1 MPDLRTTDPN
11 PRSTSIGEPHGETA
25 AHSPHHQHDHEH
37 SHELDHEHDHE
48 DHHGHDEGWL
58 EWARVAFVAV
68 LLVLVWAKVI
78 PRVSGI
84 DILALAGVV
93 IGGYP
98 IFKEAIADLLERRM
112 TMELSMTIALV
123 AASVIGEFFTALL
136 ITVFVLIAE
145 ILEGMTV
152 GRGRRAIRELLDLLP
167 QTAEVRS
174 AGQVATRSLSE
185 VKIGDVLV
193 VRPGGRIPVDGV
205 VASGHSFVDQST
217 ITGESIPVEKISG
230 TPVFAGTINQSG
242 VLEIRAEKI
251 GRDTAF
257 GRIIEAVERAERSRA
272 PIQRTADRLAGYL
285 VYFALGCAA
294 LTFLITRDAR
304 STISVI
310 VVAGACG
317 IAAGTP
323 LAILGA
329 IGRAA
334 RNGAIVKG
342 GLYLEA
348 LSSVDTVVLDKTGT
362 LTLGTPEI
370 FDVHVYNGYSPTEVM
385 RIAATAERFS
395 EHPLAKAIVKKASH
409 LSLSIGEPA
418 AFRYS
423 PGMGI
428 VCEVEGKRTLV
439 GTRALLQQD
448 GLLIPEDGS
457 ASEQFSEVMV
467 ATGGRLLGSIRIA
480 DVLRSEATAAVVE
493 MRGLG
498 LRTVLLTGDR
508 KEIADAIAKELGV
521 EEVQSEL
528 LPDQKVARIR
538 QLRAEGRVV
547 AMVGDGVNDA
557 PALMESN
564 VGIAMGSGTD
574 VARESASVVLLG
586 NDLLRF
592 VEVLK
597 VARRCRTI
605 IMANFAGTLAVD
617 SVGVVLAA
625 FGLLNPVFAALI
637 HVSSELLFILNSAR
651 LLPRSIVDADAPK
664 NIMGSDR
671 STPPGMPVLLR
682 RSQ

>member
-1 MPDLRTTDPN
+1 MPDLRLTDPN
-11 PRSTSIGEPHGETA
+11 TGSTSVGEPRGKTA
-25 AHSPHHQHDHEH
+25 ANSQHHPDNHGP
-37 SHELDHEHDHE
+37 SHEHDDDRENHQDHE
-48 DHHGHDEGWL
+48 EGWL

-68 LLVLVWAKVI
+68 ILVLVWAQVV
-78 PRVSGI
+78 PRVGGI
-84 DILALAGVV
+84 DILALIGVL

-98 IFKEAIADLLERRM
+98 IFKEAIADLLEHRM

-123 AASVIGEFFTALL
+123 AASAIGEFFTALL

-174 AGQVATRSLSE
+174 AGQVAARSLSE
-185 VKIGDVLV
+185 VAVGDVVL

-205 VASGHSFVDQST
+205 VTSGHSFVDQST
-217 ITGESIPVEKISG
+217 ITGESLPAEKISG

-242 VLEIRAEKI
+242 ILEIRAEKI

-334 RNGAIVKG
+334 RKGAIIKG
-342 GLYLEA
+342 GLYLEV

-370 FDVHVYNGYSPTEVM
+370 IDVHVYNGASPKDVM
-385 RIAATAERFS
+385 RIAASAERFS
-395 EHPLAKAIVKKASH
+395 EHPLAKAIVKRASEW
-409 LSLSIGEPA
+409 SLPIGEPE
-418 AFRYS
+418 AFQYT

-428 VCEVEGKRTLV
+428 ICEVRGQRTLV
-439 GTRALLQQD
+439 GTRALLEQD
-448 GLLIPEDGS
+448 GLQIPEDGN
-457 ASEQFSEVMV
+457 ASEQLSEVMV

-480 DVLRSEATAAVVE
+480 DVLRAEATAAVAE
-493 MRGLG
+493 MRNLG

-508 KEIADAIAKELGV
+508 KEIADAAAKELGV
-521 EEVQSEL
+521 DEVRSEL
-528 LPDQKVARIR
+528 LPDQKVARVR

-574 VARESASVVLLG
+574 VARESASVVLLS

-592 VEVLK
+592 AEVLK
-597 VARRCRTI
+597 VARRCHAI
-605 IMANFAGTLAVD
+605 IMFNFVGTLAVD
-617 SVGVVLAA
+617 SVGVALAA
-625 FGLLNPVFAALI
+625 FGLLNPVLAALI

-651 LLPRSIVDADAPK
+651 LLPRSVVGDGDAPK
-664 NIMGSDR
+664 
-671 STPPGMPVLLR
+671 TA
-682 RSQ
+682 

>member
-1 MPDLRTTDPN
+1 MPDLRLTDPN
-11 PRSTSIGEPHGETA
+11 TESTSVGEPRGQTA
-25 AHSPHHQHDHEH
+25 ANSQHHPHNHEH
-37 SHELDHEHDHE
+37 SHEHDHDPE
-48 DHHGHDEGWL
+48 DHHDHDEGWL

-68 LLVLVWAKVI
+68 ILVLVWAQVV
-78 PRVSGI
+78 PRVRGI
-84 DILALAGVV
+84 DILALIGVL

-174 AGQVATRSLSE
+174 AGQVAARSLSE
-185 VKIGDVLV
+185 VEVGDVVL

-217 ITGESIPVEKISG
+217 ITGESMPVEKISG

-242 VLEIRAEKI
+242 ILEIRAEKI

-334 RNGAIVKG
+334 RKGAIVKG
-342 GLYLEA
+342 GLYLEV
-348 LSSVDTVVLDKTGT
+348 LSLVDTVVLDKTGT

-370 FDVHVYNGYSPTEVM
+370 FDVHVYNGYSPNDVM

-395 EHPLAKAIVKKASH
+395 EHPLAKAIVKRASDW
-409 LSLSIGEPA
+409 SLPIGEPT
-418 AFRYS
+418 AFQYS

-428 VCEVEGKRTLV
+428 VCEVEGQRTLV
-439 GTRALLQQD
+439 GTRALLEQA
-448 GLLIPEDGS
+448 GLPVPTDGS
-457 ASEQFSEVMV
+457 ESEQFSEVMV

-480 DVLRSEATAAVVE
+480 DVLRAEATAAVAE
-493 MRGLG
+493 MRNLG

-508 KEIADAIAKELGV
+508 KEIADATAKELGV
-521 EEVQSEL
+521 DEVQSEL
-528 LPDQKVARIR
+528 LPDQKVARVR

-592 VEVLK
+592 AEVLK
-597 VARRCRTI
+597 VARRCRAI
-605 IMANFAGTLAVD
+605 IMFNFAGTLAVD
-617 SVGVVLAA
+617 SVGVALAA
-625 FGLLNPVFAALI
+625 FGLLNPVLAALI

-651 LLPRSIVDADAPK
+651 LLPRSAVGGDAPK
-664 NIMGSDR
+664 TS
-671 STPPGMPVLLR
+671 
-682 RSQ
+682 

>member
-1 MPDLRTTDPN
+1 MPDLRLTDSN
-11 PRSTSIGEPHGETA
+11 PGSTSVGEPRGETA
-25 AHSPHHQHDHEH
+25 ANSHRHPQNHEH
-37 SHELDHEHDHE
+37 RHEHEHLDHDDEHQDH
-48 DHHGHDEGWL
+48 HDEGWL

-68 LLVLVWAKVI
+68 ILALVWAHVV
-78 PRVSGI
+78 PRVRGI
-84 DILALAGVV
+84 DILAVIGVL

-98 IFKEAIADLLERRM
+98 IFKEAIADLLDRRM

-145 ILEGMTV
+145 ILEGLTV

-174 AGQVATRSLSE
+174 GGQVAARSLSE
-185 VKIGDVLV
+185 VEIGDVVL

-217 ITGESIPVEKISG
+217 ITGESMPVEKISG

-285 VYFALGCAA
+285 VYFALACAA

-334 RNGAIVKG
+334 RKGAIVKG
-342 GLYLEA
+342 GLYLEVLA
-348 LSSVDTVVLDKTGT
+348 SVDTVVLDKTGT
-362 LTLGTPEI
+362 LTLGAPEVL
-370 FDVHVYNGYSPTEVM
+370 DVHVYDGVDSTEVM

-395 EHPLAKAIVKKASH
+395 EHPLAKAIVKKASDW
-409 LSLSIGEPA
+409 SLSIGEPES
-418 AFRYS
+418 FRYS

-428 VCEVEGKRTLV
+428 VCQVEGRRTLV
-439 GTRALLQQD
+439 GTRALLEQD
-448 GLLIPEDGS
+448 GLPIPENGRD
-457 ASEQFSEVMV
+457 SEQFSEVLV
-467 ATGGRLLGSIRIA
+467 ATGGRLIGSIRIA
-480 DVLRSEATAAVVE
+480 DVLRSEATAAVAE
-493 MRGLG
+493 MRKLG

-508 KEIADAIAKELGV
+508 KEIADATAKELGV
-521 EEVQSEL
+521 DEVQSEL
-528 LPDQKVARIR
+528 LPDQKVARVR
-538 QLRAEGRVV
+538 QLRAEGRIV

-564 VGIAMGSGTD
+564 VGVAMGSGTD

-592 VEVLK
+592 AEVLK
-597 VARRCRTI
+597 VARRCRGI
-605 IMANFAGTLAVD
+605 IWANFAGTLAVD
-617 SVGVVLAA
+617 SVGVALAA
-625 FGLLNPVFAALI
+625 FGLLNPVLAALI

-651 LLPRSIVDADAPK
+651 LLPHSGLDGDAPK
-664 NIMGSDR
+664 TRIPQR
-671 STPPGMPVLLR
+671 PR
-682 RSQ
+682 

>member
-1 MPDLRTTDPN
+1 MPDLRLRDSNTESPGAA
-11 PRSTSIGEPHGETA
+11 RGETA
-25 AHSPHHQHDHEH
+25 AASHQHPHHHDH
-37 SHELDHEHDHE
+37 SEHDHDDEHE
-48 DHHGHDEGWL
+48 DHHDHDEGWL

-68 LLVLVWAKVI
+68 ILILVWAQVV
-78 PRVSGI
+78 PRLRGV
-84 DILALAGVV
+84 DILAVLGVL

-152 GRGRRAIRELLDLLP
+152 GRGRRAIRQLLDLLP

-174 AGQVATRSLSE
+174 AGQVSSRSLSDLA
-185 VKIGDVLV
+185 VGDVVL

-205 VASGHSFVDQST
+205 VAGGHSFVDQST
-217 ITGESIPVEKISG
+217 ITGESMPAEKIAG

-242 VLEIRAEKI
+242 VLEIRAEKL

-272 PIQRTADRLAGYL
+272 PIQRMADRFAGYL

-294 LTFLITRDAR
+294 LTFLITHNAR

-334 RNGAIVKG
+334 RKGAIVKG
-342 GLYLEA
+342 GLYLEV
-348 LSSVDTVVLDKTGT
+348 LSAVDTVVLDKTGT
-362 LTLGTPEI
+362 LTLGAPEI
-370 FDVHVYNGYSPTEVM
+370 FNVNVYNGYSPNDVM

-395 EHPLAKAIVKKASH
+395 EHPLARAITKRASD
-409 LSLSIGEPA
+409 LSLVVGEPA

-423 PGMGI
+423 PGRGI
-428 VCEVEGKRTLV
+428 TCDVEGQRTLV
-439 GTRALLQQD
+439 GTRALLEKD
-448 GLLIPEDGS
+448 GLLIPEDGTS
-457 ASEQFSEVMV
+457 SEQFSEVMV
-467 ATGGRLLGSIRIA
+467 ATGGKVLGSIRIA
-480 DVLRSEATAAVVE
+480 DVLRSEATTAVAE
-493 MRGLG
+493 MRKLG

-508 KEIADAIAKELGV
+508 KEIADATAKELGV
-521 EEVQSEL
+521 DEVQSEL
-528 LPDQKVARIR
+528 LPDQKVARVR

-564 VGIAMGSGTD
+564 VGVAMGSGTD
-574 VARESASVVLLG
+574 VARESASVVLLS

-597 VARRCRTI
+597 VARRCRAI
-605 IMANFAGTLAVD
+605 VRANFVGTLAVD
-617 SVGVVLAA
+617 SVGVGLAG
-625 FGLLNPVFAALI
+625 FGLLNPVLAALI
-637 HVSSELLFILNSAR
+637 HVTSELLFILNSAR
-651 LLPRSIVDADAPK
+651 LLPRSENQDVPK
-664 NIMGSDR
+664 TS
-671 STPPGMPVLLR
+671 
-682 RSQ
+682 

>member
-1 MPDLRTTDPN
+1 MPDLRLTDPN
-11 PRSTSIGEPHGETA
+11 TEGTSVGEPRGNTA
-25 AHSPHHQHDHEH
+25 AKSQYHPHNHED
-37 SHELDHEHDHE
+37 SHEHDHDPE
-48 DHHGHDEGWL
+48 DNHDHDQGWL

-68 LLVLVWAKVI
+68 ILVLVWAQMV
-78 PRVSGI
+78 PRMRGI
-84 DILALAGVV
+84 DILALIGVL

-174 AGQVATRSLSE
+174 AGQVASRSLSE
-185 VKIGDVLV
+185 VEVGDVVL

-217 ITGESIPVEKISG
+217 ITGESMPVEKISG

-242 VLEIRAEKI
+242 ILEIRAEKI

-294 LTFLITRDAR
+294 LTFLLTRDAR

-334 RNGAIVKG
+334 RKGAIVKG
-342 GLYLEA
+342 GLYLEV
-348 LSSVDTVVLDKTGT
+348 LSLVDTVVLDKTGT

-370 FDVHVYNGYSPTEVM
+370 FDVHVYNGYSPNDVM

-395 EHPLAKAIVKKASH
+395 EHPLAKAIVKRASDW
-409 LSLSIGEPA
+409 SLPIGEPT
-418 AFRYS
+418 AFQYS

-428 VCEVEGKRTLV
+428 VCEVEGQRTLV
-439 GTRALLQQD
+439 GTRALLELA
-448 GLLIPEDGS
+448 GLPVPMDGS
-457 ASEQFSEVMV
+457 ESEQFSEVMV

-480 DVLRSEATAAVVE
+480 DVLRAEATAAVAE
-493 MRGLG
+493 MRNLG

-508 KEIADAIAKELGV
+508 KEIADATAKELGV
-521 EEVQSEL
+521 DEVQSEL
-528 LPDQKVARIR
+528 LPDQKVARVR

-592 VEVLK
+592 AEVLK
-597 VARRCRTI
+597 VARRCRAI
-605 IMANFAGTLAVD
+605 IMFNFAGTLAVD
-617 SVGVVLAA
+617 SVGVALAA
-625 FGLLNPVFAALI
+625 FGLLNPVLAALI

-651 LLPRSIVDADAPK
+651 LLPRSAVGGDAPK
-664 NIMGSDR
+664 TSSRQIAR
-671 STPPGMPVLLR
+671 S
-682 RSQ
+682 

>member
-1 MPDLRTTDPN
+1 M
-11 PRSTSIGEPHGETA
+11 
-25 AHSPHHQHDHEH
+25 
-37 SHELDHEHDHE
+37 
-48 DHHGHDEGWL
+48 
-58 EWARVAFVAV
+58 AFVAV
-68 LLVLVWAKVI
+68 ILILVWAQVV
-78 PRVSGI
+78 PRVRGI
-84 DILALAGVV
+84 DILALLGVL

-174 AGQVATRSLSE
+174 AGQVAARSLSE
-185 VKIGDVLV
+185 VAVGDVVL

-217 ITGESIPVEKISG
+217 ITGESMPVEKIAG

-334 RNGAIVKG
+334 RKGAIVKG
-342 GLYLEA
+342 GLYLEV
-348 LSSVDTVVLDKTGT
+348 LSAVDTVVLDKTGT

-370 FDVHVYNGYSPTEVM
+370 FDVHVYNGYQP
-385 RIAATAERFS
+385 ERRDAHRRHGGALF
-395 EHPLAKAIVKKASH
+395 
-409 LSLSIGEPA
+409 
-418 AFRYS
+418 
-423 PGMGI
+423 
-428 VCEVEGKRTLV
+428 
-439 GTRALLQQD
+439 GT
-448 GLLIPEDGS
+448 S
-457 ASEQFSEVMV
+457 ARQ
-467 ATGGRLLGSIRIA
+467 
-480 DVLRSEATAAVVE
+480 
-493 MRGLG
+493 
-498 LRTVLLTGDR
+498 GDR
-508 KEIADAIAKELGV
+508 QEGV
-521 EEVQSEL
+521 RL
-528 LPDQKVARIR
+528 
-538 QLRAEGRVV
+538 VV
-547 AMVGDGVNDA
+547 AGWG
-557 PALMESN
+557 
-564 VGIAMGSGTD
+564 
-574 VARESASVVLLG
+574 
-586 NDLLRF
+586 
-592 VEVLK
+592 
-597 VARRCRTI
+597 
-605 IMANFAGTLAVD
+605 AGGLP
-617 SVGVVLAA
+617 VLA
-625 FGLLNPVFAALI
+625 GQGHRV
-637 HVSSELLFILNSAR
+637 
-651 LLPRSIVDADAPK
+651 
-664 NIMGSDR
+664 
-671 STPPGMPVLLR
+671 
-682 RSQ
+682 

>member
-1 MPDLRTTDPN
+1 MGNTSLGEPRGQSAANSRN
-11 PRSTSIGEPHGETA
+11 PREHDREHGDDRTE
-25 AHSPHHQHDHEH
+25 HHDH
-37 SHELDHEHDHE
+37 
-48 DHHGHDEGWL
+48 DERWL
-58 EWARVAFVAV
+58 EWARVAFVAAV
-68 LLVLVWAKVI
+68 LVLVWAQVI
-78 PRVSGI
+78 PPVHGI
-84 DILALAGVV
+84 DILALAGVL

-98 IFKEAIADLLERRM
+98 IFKEAITDLLARHM

-136 ITVFVLIAE
+136 IAVFVLVAE

-174 AGQVATRSLSE
+174 AGRVAARSLAE
-185 VKIGDVLV
+185 VQAGDVVL

-205 VASGHSFVDQST
+205 VAGGHSFVDQST
-217 ITGESIPVEKISG
+217 ITGESMPVEKISG
-230 TPVFAGTINQSG
+230 APVFAGTINQSG
-242 VLEIRAEKI
+242 VLEIHAEKI

-285 VYFALGCAA
+285 VYFALVCAA
-294 LTFLITRDAR
+294 LTLLITHNAR

-329 IGRAA
+329 IGQAA
-334 RNGAIVKG
+334 RKGAIVKG
-342 GLYLEA
+342 GLYLEV
-348 LSSVDTVVLDKTGT
+348 LSAVDTVVLDKTGT
-362 LTLGTPEI
+362 LTLGTPEV
-370 FDVHVYNGYSPTEVM
+370 FDVHAYNGYSPRDVVRT
-385 RIAATAERFS
+385 AATAERFS
-395 EHPLAKAIVKKASH
+395 EHPLAKAIAKQASDWA
-409 LSLSIGEPA
+409 LPVGEPQ
-418 AFRYS
+418 AFRYV

-428 VCEVEGKRTLV
+428 VCDVVGQRTLV
-439 GTRALLQQD
+439 GTRGLLQEE
-448 GLLIPEDGS
+448 GLTVPEDGNS
-457 ASEQFSEVMV
+457 REQFSEVIV
-467 ATGGRLLGSIRIA
+467 ATGGRLLGAIRIA
-480 DVLRSEATAAVVE
+480 DVLRSEAAKAVAE
-493 MRGLG
+493 MRNLG

-508 KEIADAIAKELGV
+508 REIADATAKQLGV
-521 EEVQSEL
+521 DEVQAEL

-538 QLRAEGRVV
+538 QLRADGHTV

-592 VEVLK
+592 AEVLK
-597 VARRCRTI
+597 VARRCRAI
-605 IMANFAGTLAVD
+605 IMANFLGTLAVD
-617 SVGVVLAA
+617 SVGVGLAA
-625 FGLLNPVFAALI
+625 FGLLNPVLAALI

-651 LLPRSIVDADAPK
+651 LLPGSGADG
-664 NIMGSDR
+664 NS
-671 STPPGMPVLLR
+671 
-682 RSQ
+682 

>member
-1 MPDLRTTDPN
+1 MGSTNAQELR
-11 PRSTSIGEPHGETA
+11 GETA
-25 AHSPHHQHDHEH
+25 EFPRRHLNQEDH
-37 SHELDHEHDHE
+37 SHEHDA
-48 DHHGHDEGWL
+48 DHHDHDEGWL
-58 EWARVAFVAV
+58 EWARVAFVAT
-68 LLVLVWAKVI
+68 VLVVVWARVV
-78 PRVSGI
+78 PRVHGI
-84 DILALAGVV
+84 DILALAGVL

-98 IFKEAIADLLERRM
+98 IFKEALADLWERRM

-174 AGQVATRSLSE
+174 AGRVATRSLSE
-185 VKIGDVLV
+185 LGVGSVVV

-205 VASGHSFVDQST
+205 VAGGHSFVDQAT
-217 ITGESIPVEKISG
+217 ITGESMPVEKVAG
-230 TPVFAGTINQSG
+230 MPVFAGTINQSG
-242 VLEIRAEKI
+242 VLEIRTEKV

-294 LTFLITRDAR
+294 LTFIITRDAR

-334 RNGAIVKG
+334 RKGAIIKG
-342 GLYLEA
+342 GLYLEVLA
-348 LSSVDTVVLDKTGT
+348 SVDAVVLDKTGT
-362 LTLGTPEI
+362 LTLGAPEVFHVHALNG
-370 FDVHVYNGYSPTEVM
+370 FDSTDVI

-395 EHPLAKAIVKKASH
+395 EHPLAKAILSKAYDW
-409 LSLSIGEPA
+409 SLTVGDPA
-418 AFRYS
+418 GFRYS

-428 VCEVEGKRTLV
+428 ACEVEGQPTLV
-439 GTRALLQQD
+439 GTRALLEQN
-448 GLLIPEDGS
+448 GLQVPDDGS
-457 ASEQFSEVMV
+457 PSDQFSEVMV
-467 ATGGRLLGSIRIA
+467 ARGGLLLGSIKIA
-480 DVLRSEATAAVVE
+480 DVLRPEATAAVAE
-493 MRGLG
+493 IRKLG

-508 KEIADAIAKELGV
+508 KEIGDATARQLGV
-521 EEVQSEL
+521 DEVRSEL
-528 LPDQKVARIR
+528 LPDQKVVRIR
-538 QLRAEGRVV
+538 ELRAEGRIV

-557 PALMESN
+557 PALMEAN

-592 VEVLK
+592 AEVLK
-597 VARRCRTI
+597 VARRCRAI
-605 IMANFAGTLAVD
+605 IMANFIGTLAVD
-617 SVGVVLAA
+617 SVGVALAA

-637 HVSSELLFILNSAR
+637 HVSSELLFIMNSAR
-651 LLPRSIVDADAPK
+651 LLPRAAGNRPK
-664 NIMGSDR
+664 
-671 STPPGMPVLLR
+671 TT
-682 RSQ
+682 

>member
-1 MPDLRTTDPN
+1 MSD
-11 PRSTSIGEPHGETA
+11 EHE
-25 AHSPHHQHDHEH
+25 HEH
-37 SHELDHEHDHE
+37 SHE
-48 DHHGHDEGWL
+48 EGWL
-58 EWARVAFVAV
+58 EWGRAAFVAAI
-68 LLVLVWAKVI
+68 LILVWAQVV
-78 PRVSGI
+78 PRLRGI
-84 DILALAGVV
+84 DLLALAGIL

-98 IFKEAIADLLERRM
+98 IFKEAISDLLERRM

-123 AASVIGEFFTALL
+123 AASAIGELFTALL

-167 QTAEVRS
+167 QTAEVR
-174 AGQVATRSLSE
+174 ADGQIASRSLSE
-185 VKIGDVLV
+185 VQPGDVVL

-205 VASGHSFVDQST
+205 VVGGHSFVDQST
-217 ITGESIPVEKISG
+217 ITGESMPVEKIAG
-230 TPVFAGTINQSG
+230 TPAYAGTVNQSG

-323 LAILGA
+323 LAILGG

-334 RNGAIVKG
+334 RQGAIVKG
-342 GLYLEA
+342 GLYLEV

-362 LTLGTPEI
+362 LTLGTPEV
-370 FDVHVYNGYSPTEVM
+370 FDVHVYDGASPRDVM
-385 RIAATAERFS
+385 RIAAAAERFS
-395 EHPLAKAIVKKASH
+395 EHPLAKAIVKRASEW
-409 LSLSIGEPA
+409 SLPIGEPEG
-418 AFRYS
+418 FRYS
-423 PGMGI
+423 PGRGI
-428 VCEVEGKRTLV
+428 RCQVEDQRTLV
-439 GTRALLQQD
+439 GTRAFLEEEGVPVPD
-448 GLLIPEDGS
+448 CRDMPER
-457 ASEQFSEVMV
+457 FSEVMV
-467 ATGGRLLGSIRIA
+467 AAGGRLLGSIRIA
-480 DVLRSEATAAVVE
+480 DVLRSEAHAAVAE
-493 MRGLG
+493 MRRLG
-498 LRTVLLTGDR
+498 LRTILLTGDR
-508 KEIADAIAKELGV
+508 KEIADATARELGV
-521 EEVQSEL
+521 DEVQSEM
-528 LPDQKVARIR
+528 LPEQKVVRVR
-538 QLRAEGRVV
+538 ELRAQGKTV

-592 VEVLK
+592 AEVLK
-597 VARRCRTI
+597 IGRRCRAI
-605 IMANFAGTLAVD
+605 ILFNFAGTLAVD
-617 SVGVVLAA
+617 SIGVLLAA
-625 FGLLNPVFAALI
+625 FGFLNPVLAALI
-637 HVSSELLFILNSAR
+637 HVSSELLFISNSAR
-651 LLPRSIVDADAPK
+651 LLPALARNSGRESHAASQTPAP
-664 NIMGSDR
+664 
-671 STPPGMPVLLR
+671 
-682 RSQ
+682 QAWH